1 MSTQTFTERE
11 LLDMLHEVKEK
22 HGVATPRLFNSM
34 DDTCAA
40 TTVMHRFGS
49 WEDAKE
55 RAGVIEDLSNGTGR
69 SKQYTDGDVLRH
81 IRECADRHDGKA
93 TVELMNNESDLIT
106 PSVAVERFGSWSEAK
121 EEAGVKADNR
131 ADNHRPQ
138 EYSDEDY
145 YELLRECEEKHGRV
159 TQRIFNDDDSFPSSG
174 AVFKRFGGWDK
185 AKKIAGLNVQSGKY
199 SDEELLKQLISC
211 REKYGSCTA
220 SNFAA
225 DNEFASPETV
235 QRRFGSWNEAK
246 EEAGLAGDNTSTQ

>member
-1 MSTQTFTERE
+1 MATQYSDEA
-11 LLDMLHEVKEK
+11 LLEMIQLCKDT

-40 TTVMHRFGS
+40 TTVMRRFGS

-55 RAGVIEDLSNGTGR
+55 RAGIIEDLSNRTGR
-69 SKQYTDGDVLRH
+69 DKQYTDGDVLRH

-93 TVELMNNESDLIT
+93 TVELLNNESDLIA

-145 YELLRECEEKHGRV
+145 YELLRECKEKHGSV
-159 TQRIFNDDDSFPSSG
+159 TQRVFDDDDSFPSSG
-174 AVFKRFGGWDK
+174 AVSQRFGGWDK
-185 AKKIAGLNVQSGKY
+185 AKKLAGIKIQSGKY
-199 SDEELLKQLISC
+199 ADEELLKQLITC
-211 REKYGSCTA
+211 KEKYGSCSA

-225 DNEFASPETV
+225 DDEFASPETV
-235 QRRFGSWNEAK
+235 QRRFGSWDDAK
-246 EEAGLAGDNTSTQ
+246 EKATEFEATA